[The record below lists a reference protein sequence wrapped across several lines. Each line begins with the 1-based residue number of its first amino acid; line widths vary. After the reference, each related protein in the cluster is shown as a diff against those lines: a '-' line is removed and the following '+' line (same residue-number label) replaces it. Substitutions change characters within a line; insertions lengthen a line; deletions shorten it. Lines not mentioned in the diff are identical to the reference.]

1 MGRKSGRKIEEGRR
15 QRVVEDGESLDLG
28 VEGIKRYKTKMEMEN
43 GMKKENI

>member
-15 QRVVEDGESLDLG
+15 QRVVEDGESLYLG

-43 GMKKENI
+43 DMKKENI